1 MADKQ
6 FADGIRAF
14 KPNAKAPGFVKVEL
28 TINKAEFTAWLA
40 SQQDEVR
47 LTVKQSQKG
56 TYYTEVNTFT
66 PQQKENI
73 PQPQN
78 APHVDDTDLP
88 F

>member
-14 KPNAKAPGFVKVEL
+14 KPNAKAPDFVKVEL
-28 TINKAEFTAWLA
+28 TINKSEFTAWLA
-40 SQQDEVR
+40 SQPDEVR

-66 PQQKENI
+66 PQ
-73 PQPQN
+73 PQS
-78 APHVDDTDLP
+78 APKVDDTDLP